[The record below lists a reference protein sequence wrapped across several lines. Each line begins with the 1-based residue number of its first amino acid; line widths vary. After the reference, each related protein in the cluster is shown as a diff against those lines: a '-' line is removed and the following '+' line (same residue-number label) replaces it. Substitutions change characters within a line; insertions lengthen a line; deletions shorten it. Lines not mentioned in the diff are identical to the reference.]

1 MRLYTL
7 ALVIILLI
15 VWHTGPVIAQDD
27 LEALAAQAEQAY
39 LEQNYALAISHYE
52 QIVAAGVRDSG
63 VYYNLASAYYQTSE
77 IGWALLTYL
86 RAAQLDP
93 RSDRIQTQIALLRS
107 ERVNRLRS
115 VAPPLLI
122 RLAESTND
130 FTRAE
135 LRGAAWMLWLAACVL
150 AVTTWFRPGSRA
162 WLRYVLALTGA
173 AALMA
178 VGLLCA
184 RITIDA
190 GMPVAVVV
198 VTSAEVY
205 SGPGEDYLA
214 LYTLYAAAEVRIL
227 EARDGWAR
235 FLLPDGR
242 YGWLDGAAIRRVSL

>member
-1 MRLYTL
+1 MTRYTL
-7 ALVIILLI
+7 AVAIILLLI
-15 VWHTGPVIAQDD
+15 WHTEPVIAQDD

-39 LEQNYALAISHYE
+39 LGQNYALAISHYE
-52 QIVAAGVRDSG
+52 QIVAAGVRDTG
-63 VYYNLASAYYQTSE
+63 VYYNLASAYYQTGE

-107 ERVNRLRS
+107 ERLNRLRS
-115 VAPPLLI
+115 IAPPLPV
-122 RLAESTND
+122 RLAESTSD
-130 FTRAE
+130 FRWAE
-135 LRGAAWMLWLAACVL
+135 LRGGAWVLWLATCVM

-162 WLRYVLALTGA
+162 WLRYILALTGA
-173 AALMA
+173 SALIA
-178 VGLLCA
+178 IGLLFA
-184 RITIDA
+184 RGTIDA
-190 GMPVAVVV
+190 RMPAAVVV
-198 VTSAEVY
+198 ITSAEVY

-242 YGWLDGAAIRRVSL
+242 YGWVDGAAIRRIDP